1 MKKHAFLLRICTL
14 AVALL
19 PLGLIAQQKGAPLK
33 FSLKE
38 AQEYALINN
47 TSAKNSELDLKLAK
61 KKIWET
67 TAIGL
72 PQINAKANYQHLF
85 KVPEL
90 SLGGSSFL
98 GTNLESGTVLTAD
111 DITNNN
117 VYLGFTPSDPIALGV
132 KDNTTLDITVSQ
144 LIFSGE
150 YLVGLQAAKVFYKIS
165 EQSQKKTD
173 LDLKESVSN
182 TYSLILV
189 LEQSKK
195 TLEQSL
201 DNLKKTLSD
210 MQEMNKQ
217 GFIENTDVDQIELT
231 SLNLTNGVNSISRQ
245 VDASKDLLK
254 YQLGLSFESEVIL
267 TDNLESNTPTTNLES
282 VLSSNFNVE
291 NNIDFQIMSIQEKV
305 GKLNLKREQSG
316 YLPTLAAVY
325 LHTEKVNKPAFDFAP
340 TDVFQLSLNIPIF
353 SSGQRIVK
361 VQQRRLELDKIT
373 NIKANVENGL
383 QLQFVNA
390 RNEMASAYEKFL
402 NEKKNIELT
411 NRIYDKT
418 LIKYKE
424 GLSSSLDLTNA
435 QNQYL
440 TAQSN
445 YYTAIYSL
453 ITAKNKLD
461 KLNNNL

>member
-1 MKKHAFLLRICTL
+1 MKTHAFLFRIC
-14 AVALL
+14 ALTVVFL
-19 PLGLIAQQKGAPLK
+19 PMVVSAQQKGAPLK

-38 AQEYALINN
+38 AQNYAITNN
-47 TSAKNSELDLKLAK
+47 MTAKNSDIDLELAK

-85 KVPEL
+85 EVQYL
-90 SLGGSSFL
+90 TLGGTTTLETKLDPGTPISS
-98 GTNLESGTVLTAD
+98 D
-111 DITNNN
+111 DITGKN
-117 VYLGFTPSDPIALGV
+117 VYLSTPMMRIPLSLQN
-132 KDNTTLDITVSQ
+132 NTTLDITVSQ

-150 YLVGLQAAKVFYKIS
+150 YLVGLQASKVFYKIS
-165 EQSQKKTD
+165 EQSQKKTE
-173 LDLKESVSN
+173 LDLKESVGN
-182 TYSLILV
+182 TYGLVLV

-195 TLEQSL
+195 TIEQSL

-245 VDASKDLLK
+245 VDAARDLLK
-254 YQLGLSFESEVIL
+254 YQLGLPFDSEIIL
-267 TDNLESNTPTTNLES
+267 TDNLESTTPTANLES
-282 VLSSNFNVE
+282 VLTSNFNVE
-291 NNIDFQIMSIQEKV
+291 NNIDYQIMSIQEKV
-305 GKLNLKREQSG
+305 GKLNLRREQSG

-325 LHTEKVNKPAFDFAP
+325 NHTELVDKPAINFTP
-340 TDVFQLSLNIPIF
+340 TDVFMLTLNVPIF

-361 VQQRRLELDKIT
+361 VQQRRLELEKVSNT
-373 NIKANVENGL
+373 KNNVASGL
-383 QLQFVNA
+383 QLAFTNA
-390 RNEMASAYEKFL
+390 RNDMASAYEKFL

-418 LIKYKE
+418 LIKYQE

-445 YYTAIYSL
+445 YYTAIYTL

-461 KLNNNL
+461 KLTNKL

>member
-1 MKKHAFLLRICTL
+1 MKKHAYLLRICTL
-14 AVALL
+14 AVVLL
-19 PLGLIAQQKGAPLK
+19 PLGLSAQLKGTPLK

-38 AQEYALINN
+38 AQDYAIINN
-47 TSAKNSELDLKLAK
+47 VSAKNSELDLKLAK

-72 PQINAKANYQHLF
+72 PQVNAKANYQHLF

-98 GTNLESGTVLTAD
+98 GTNLENGTVLTAG

-189 LEQSKK
+189 LDQSKK

-210 MQEMNKQ
+210 MREMNKQ

-245 VDASKDLLK
+245 VDASRDLLK
-254 YQLGLSFESEVIL
+254 YQLGLSFDSEIVL
-267 TDNLESNTPTTNLES
+267 TDNLESTTPTANLES
-282 VLSSNFNVE
+282 LISSNFNVE

-316 YLPTLAAVY
+316 YLPTLAAAY
-325 LHTEKVNKPAFDFAP
+325 LHTEKVNKPAFDFTP

-361 VQQRRLELDKIT
+361 VQQRKLELEKVT
-373 NIKANVENGL
+373 NTKNSVANGL
-383 QLQFVNA
+383 QVQFVNA

-411 NRIYDKT
+411 SRIYDKT

>member
-1 MKKHAFLLRICTL
+1 MKNHAFLFRIC
-14 AVALL
+14 AIAALL
-19 PLGLIAQQKGAPLK
+19 FPVGLLAQQQNAPLSL
-33 FSLKE
+33 SLKQ
-38 AQEYALINN
+38 AQDYAIINN
-47 TSAKNSELDLKLAK
+47 INAKNSAIDIKLAK

-72 PQINAKANYQHLF
+72 PQVNAQANYQHLF
-85 KVPEL
+85 KVPVL

-98 GTNLESGTVLTAD
+98 ATKLPAGSVITSD
-111 DITNNN
+111 DITNEN

-150 YLVGLQAAKVFYKIS
+150 YLVGLQAAKVFSEIS
-165 EQSQKKTD
+165 EQSQKKTE
-173 LDLKESVSN
+173 LDLKESVGN
-182 TYSLILV
+182 TYSLVLV

-195 TLEQSL
+195 TLDQSL
-201 DNLKKTLSD
+201 DNLKKTLAD
-210 MQEMNKQ
+210 MREMNKQ

-231 SLNLTNGVNSISRQ
+231 SLNLTNGVNTLSRQ
-245 VDASKDLLK
+245 IQASRDLLK
-254 YQLGLSFESEVIL
+254 FQMGLPFDNEIVL
-267 TDNLESNTPTTNLES
+267 TDNLEATAGTLMLES
-282 VLSSNFNVE
+282 VVSAKFNVD
-291 NNIDFQIMSIQEKV
+291 NNIDYQILGVQEKL

-316 YLPTLAAVY
+316 YLPSLSAVY
-325 LHTEKVNKPAFDFAP
+325 LHSEKLKKPAFDFAP

-361 VQQRRLELDKIT
+361 VQQRRLELEKIT
-373 NIKANVENGL
+373 NTKTNVANGL
-383 QLQFVNA
+383 QLEFVNG

-411 NRIYDKT
+411 NRIYEKT
-418 LIKYKE
+418 LIKYKN

-435 QNQYL
+435 QSQYL

-445 YYTAIYSL
+445 YYTAIYAL

-461 KLNNNL
+461 KLTNNL